1 MAARMAENPEEMLKT
16 LAHEELGL
24 SEQAFQNPWRSAV
37 SATAATAV
45 GAAVPVLPYLFI
57 GGLAALITSFVI
69 STLAH
74 FAVGAA
80 KVVVTGR
87 SWWRSGMEMMV
98 IGLGEAA
105 ITYGIGL
112 LVAPLLG

>member
-1 MAARMAENPEEMLKT
+1 
-16 LAHEELGL
+16 
-24 SEQAFQNPWRSAV
+24 
-37 SATAATAV
+37 V
-45 GAAVPVLPYLFI
+45 GALVPVLPYLFM
-57 GGLAALITSFVI
+57 GGLPALITSFLI

-74 FAVGAA
+74 FAVGAG
-80 KVVVTGR
+80 KVIVTGR
-87 SWWRSGMEMMV
+87 SWWKSGLEMMV